1 VQVSALGDA
10 TSLQGGVLWI
20 TPLVADP
27 DQPPSATAQ
36 GPVLVTLDDPVRAS
50 FTRRGNSGRIPEGGI
65 LEIDPQPILVSQP
78 RLLLREPDRWAATR
92 IADAI
97 NAALGAGTAQV
108 EDPGSIR
115 LTTPQDPAQA
125 TTLLAA
131 VDTIHVAIE
140 GPARIVIH
148 GKEGT
153 IVAGGE
159 VRVGSAVIHH
169 KGITLSIGAAPE
181 GAGGASPPPGFV
193 QVPVEALVQEV
204 AAGLHAAGAAPEEVA
219 AIFEALADA
228 GALKAEV
235 VIR

>member
-1 VQVSALGDA
+1 
-10 TSLQGGVLWI
+10 
-20 TPLVADP
+20 
-27 DQPPSATAQ
+27 
-36 GPVLVTLDDPVRAS
+36 VTLDDPTRAAS
-50 FTRRGNSGRIPEGGI
+50 TRRGNSGRIPEGGI
-65 LEIDPQPILVSQP
+65 LEIDPQPILAGQP

-97 NAALGAGTAQV
+97 NATLGEGTAQV

-115 LTTPQDPAQA
+115 LTAPQDPGQA
-125 TTLLAA
+125 LTMLAA
-131 VDTIHVAIE
+131 VDTVQVEIE

-153 IVAGGE
+153 IVAGGD

-169 KGITLSIGAAPE
+169 KGITLSIGAAPVA
-181 GAGGASPPPGFV
+181 AGGESPPPGFV
-193 QVPVEALVQEV
+193 QVPGQALVQDV

-228 GALKAEV
+228 GALSAEV